1 MPQRIAR
8 TESRTATCPPDA
20 CSAGLFRPVAE
31 RPRVYC
37 DPMSARTWLKRTLS
51 PKTVDTLQ
59 SVRHVSA
66 QMLAGA
72 DLWQLRIDL
81 ERHIEARLSETE
93 AVQDARIMALIREE
107 LTRELD
113 RWSQDMM
120 DRMDILLGASNRIVA
135 ALEARVAELERR
147 NPAKA
152 AEAPNGHSDAT
163 AIAAAREP
171 ARS

>member
-1 MPQRIAR
+1 MPLRIAR
-8 TESRTATCPPDA
+8 SDRAQQRVPRGA

-66 QMLAGA
+66 QVLAGA

-81 ERHIEARLSETE
+81 ERRIEERLSETE
-93 AVQDARIMALIREE
+93 AVQDARIMAFIREE

-135 ALEARVAELERR
+135 SLEARVAELERR

-152 AEAPNGHSDAT
+152 AEAPNGHSDAS

-171 ARS
+171 VRS